1 VLDCRYSTWGH
12 PVGGVSTERIRFG
25 DFQLDPRAGELV
37 RGKVRIRLQEQ
48 PLQILLMLLDK
59 PGELVTRE
67 EIRNRLWPND
77 TVVEFDHSIG
87 TAIKKLRQAL
97 DDEAGSPCYVETI
110 PRRGFRLIVPVVTS
124 AAVVEEAKAPPPPA
138 QPHAAVGP
146 PAPAVASPQPRRR
159 WWPVVAFLIAAVV
172 LSAIWLAPRL

>member
-1 VLDCRYSTWGH
+1 MSGA
-12 PVGGVSTERIRFG
+12 GTERIRFG
-25 DFQLDPRAGELV
+25 DFELDPRAGELL

-59 PGELVTRE
+59 PGELVTRD

-97 DDEAGSPCYVETI
+97 DDEAS
-110 PRRGFRLIVPVVTS
+110 
-124 AAVVEEAKAPPPPA
+124 
-138 QPHAAVGP
+138 
-146 PAPAVASPQPRRR
+146 
-159 WWPVVAFLIAAVV
+159 
-172 LSAIWLAPRL
+172 

>member
-1 VLDCRYSTWGH
+1 
-12 PVGGVSTERIRFG
+12 VGGGSTERIRFG
-25 DFQLDPRAGELV
+25 DFELDPRAGELL
-37 RGKVRIRLQEQ
+37 RGKARIRLQEQ

-97 DDEAGSPCYVETI
+97 DDEAGSHATWKPC
-110 PRRGFRLIVPVVTS
+110 L
-124 AAVVEEAKAPPPPA
+124 
-138 QPHAAVGP
+138 
-146 PAPAVASPQPRRR
+146 AVASASWFLWSSRQPWWRRR
-159 WWPVVAFLIAAVV
+159 RRR
-172 LSAIWLAPRL
+172 RLRRNRMPL